1 MQRQS
6 TFKNLIYIRANGNWH
21 CIAMYYKIF
30 IILYMYIYT
39 NCRKRNRTRYF
50 KTTFAVYFLH
60 LLIWGR
66 QSESRLNYIGNP
78 AVSQVYFFRITLEG
92 GVKWPEFTKKNVEER
107 KVMKSVSSM
116 IWLSFIQ
123 LQLQFIVDV
132 KELFE
137 TANKFVWDVFSLTLN
152 EEWQS
157 QQAATPEHVTQRL
170 ILKSL
175 HIE

>member
-1 MQRQS
+1 M
-6 TFKNLIYIRANGNWH
+6 
-21 CIAMYYKIF
+21 
-30 IILYMYIYT
+30 
-39 NCRKRNRTRYF
+39 TRI
-50 KTTFAVYFLH
+50 H
-60 LLIWGR
+60 
-66 QSESRLNYIGNP
+66 
-78 AVSQVYFFRITLEG
+78 
-92 GVKWPEFTKKNVEER
+92 KKNVEER

-152 EEWQS
+152 EEWQL

>member
-6 TFKNLIYIRANGNWH
+6 TLKNLIYIRANGNWQ
-21 CIAMYYKIF
+21 CIAMYYKLS
-30 IILYMYIYT
+30 IILYMYVYIYT

-123 LQLQFIVDV
+123 LQLQFIVI
-132 KELFE
+132 
-137 TANKFVWDVFSLTLN
+137 FSKLY
-152 EEWQS
+152 
-157 QQAATPEHVTQRL
+157 
-170 ILKSL
+170 SL
-175 HIE
+175 PLGLWWNTWLL

>member
-1 MQRQS
+1 
-6 TFKNLIYIRANGNWH
+6 
-21 CIAMYYKIF
+21 
-30 IILYMYIYT
+30 
-39 NCRKRNRTRYF
+39 
-50 KTTFAVYFLH
+50 
-60 LLIWGR
+60 
-66 QSESRLNYIGNP
+66 
-78 AVSQVYFFRITLEG
+78 
-92 GVKWPEFTKKNVEER
+92 
-107 KVMKSVSSM
+107 MKSVSSM
-116 IWLSFIQ
+116 IWLSVI
-123 LQLQFIVDV
+123 QLQFIVDV